1 MIICT
6 TPSLGFSPTLQ
17 GDDYP
22 YTIGLGLP
30 TPQVGS
36 IVHVVDTDTDTGAHW
51 ALGEV
56 STDVYGW
63 AEVEPED
70 SGGGGGG

>member
-1 MIICT
+1 MAIICT

-17 GDDYP
+17 SENYP
-22 YTIGLGLP
+22 YTVGLGLP

-36 IVHVVDTDTDTGAHW
+36 IVNVVDTDTDTGAQW
-51 ALGEV
+51 TLSEV

-63 AEVEPED
+63 EEVTPAE
-70 SGGGGGG
+70 